1 MESWIYN
8 SVIRTVLCAIFMII
22 QKYQGTTSLLFP
34 HLLSVFIGAIS
45 AINLALYNDFSE
57 LSIGLVIK
65 VAVSAVIT
73 FFIIIHTYYAI
84 RQAPNAAFVRAFVG
98 LEIVLLAIFSYF
110 LYGTEINPVQLI
122 GIALILVGLY
132 LLI

>member
-1 MESWIYN
+1 MENWIYN

-34 HLLSVFIGAIS
+34 NMLSIFIGIIS
-45 AINLALYNDFSE
+45 ATNLALYNDFSE
-57 LSIGLVIK
+57 LSLSLIIK
-65 VAVSAVIT
+65 VAISAIIT

-84 RQAPNAAFVRAFVG
+84 RQAPNAALVRAFVG

-110 LYGTEINPVQLI
+110 LYGTEITPSQFI
-122 GIALILVGLY
+122 GIIFILLGLY